1 MRQPSAADAAGAGE
15 QADIDALQAQLREL
29 ARAQRRMSSL
39 LQAVLAIS
47 RDLEL
52 PIVLRRIVTTAM
64 DLVGARYGALGVL
77 DEDGTRLADFIPAG
91 LDEDE
96 RSRLAGTPL
105 PAGRGLLGRLI
116 HDPQPLRVDDIA
128 VHPAAVGFPRGHPPM
143 RTLLGVAIT
152 VRGRVYGNLYLAD
165 KHGDQPFD
173 LDDEAVVSA
182 MAGAAG
188 VAIENARLYSRVRAD
203 SEHFQRLL
211 LPTLPVLTP
220 LATWAS
226 YQPATEPALLGG
238 DWYDALALPNGTRVA
253 VIGDVAGHDLDAAAI
268 MAQTRNML
276 RAIAHDEATTP
287 SEALARLDHA
297 VHALPEVPMA
307 TVCLARLEPAD
318 GAWNLRWSN
327 AGHLPPLLVTPDGT
341 AHYLDSEPDLPIGV
355 DPSLPRLDR
364 THPVPEGATLVL
376 YTDGLVEH
384 PAVSID
390 AGLRV
395 VAETASAWAGR
406 PLESLGKALIDARPG
421 DPHDDL
427 AVLALRIPG
436 VT

>member
-1 MRQPSAADAAGAGE
+1 MRQSSAADAAGAGE
-15 QADIDALQAQLREL
+15 QADIDVLQAQLREL
-29 ARAQRRMSSL
+29 ARARVRMSSL

-52 PIVLRRIVTTAM
+52 PVVLRRIVTTAM
-64 DLVGARYGALGVL
+64 DLVGARYGALGIL
-77 DEDGTRLADFIPAG
+77 DEDGTRLADFIPVG

-96 RSRLAGTPL
+96 RSLADTPL

-128 VHPAAVGFPRGHPPM
+128 VHPAAVGFPHGHPPM

-165 KHGDQPFD
+165 KRGDQPFD
-173 LDDEAVVSA
+173 LDDETVVIA
-182 MAGAAG
+182 LAGAAG
-188 VAIENARLYSRVRAD
+188 VAIENARLYNRVRAD

-211 LPTLPVLTP
+211 LPTLPVLAP
-220 LATWAS
+220 LVTWAS

-238 DWYDALALPNGTRVA
+238 DWYDAMALPDGTRVA
-253 VIGDVAGHDLDAAAI
+253 VIGDVAGHDLDAAAV

-276 RAIAHDEATTP
+276 RALAHDGATAP

-307 TVCLARLEPAD
+307 TVCLARLEPVD

-327 AGHLPPLLVTPDGT
+327 AGHLPPLLVTSDGT
-341 AHYLDSEPDLPIGV
+341 AHFLDSEPDLPIGV
-355 DPSLPRLDR
+355 DPSLPRVDH

-395 VAETASAWAGR
+395 VAETASTWAGS
-406 PLESLGKALIDARPG
+406 PLESLGKALIDVRPG

-427 AVLALRIPG
+427 AVLALRVPRE
-436 VT
+436 T